1 MNRNPVIP
9 FYLIMAMGLVLMF
22 FLGIKGVGDA
32 KEIAKQEEG
41 VEEEV
46 AEFEPEAF
54 AQQAC
59 IACHGENLEG
69 QGDTPGL
76 YDTGL
81 SQADIADVLINGQG
95 TMPGG
100 LVPADNV
107 DEMAE
112 WVANLK

>member
-1 MNRNPVIP
+1 MKRNPIIP
-9 FYLIMAMGLVLMF
+9 YYLIMALGLVLMF

-32 KEIAKQEEG
+32 KELAKQEEG

-54 AQQAC
+54 ANQAC

-69 QGDTPGL
+69 QGNTPGL
-76 YDTGL
+76 VNSGL
-81 SQADIADVLINGQG
+81 SKDEIADILINGQG
-95 TMPGG
+95 AMPGG

-112 WVANLK
+112 WIENLK